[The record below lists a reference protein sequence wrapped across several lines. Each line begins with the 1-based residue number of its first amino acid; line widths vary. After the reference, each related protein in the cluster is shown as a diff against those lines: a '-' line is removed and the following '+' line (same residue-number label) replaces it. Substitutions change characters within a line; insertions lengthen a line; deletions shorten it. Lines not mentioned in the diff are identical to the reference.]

1 MMTPARRSPESTA
14 RLRASLMAHA
24 RQIVVRDGAD
34 GLTMRRLAEEA
45 GCAVGLP
52 YKVFSDRS
60 ELVGELLRLEFE
72 GLRARLAAWE
82 RSAGS
87 STVAENL
94 GRYARL
100 VLDSPA
106 VTVAAALGRAG
117 SAAVDAAA
125 RRTGVVNELE
135 GAVIRYLAAE
145 QERGRVDGEADAAAF
160 GFLVAGAIHN
170 LLVSGELYPRPDE
183 AALERALEAVAG
195 RLAPPA
201 ARARTELY
209 VTTRRGAAESEG
221 PE

>member
-1 MMTPARRSPESTA
+1 MTPARRSPESTA
-14 RLRASLMAHA
+14 RLRASLRAHA
-24 RQIVVRDGAD
+24 RRIVTSDGAE

-52 YKVFSDRS
+52 YKVFADRS
-60 ELVGELLRLEFE
+60 ELVADLLRVEFE
-72 GLRARLAAWE
+72 GLRADLETWE

-87 STVAENL
+87 STVGEHL

-106 VTVAAALGRAG
+106 VNVAAALGRAG
-117 SAAVDAAA
+117 SAVVDAAA
-125 RRTGVVNELE
+125 RNTGVVNELE
-135 GAVIRYLAAE
+135 GAVMRYLAAE

-170 LLVSGELYPRPDE
+170 LLVSGELYPRPDAHE
-183 AALERALEAVAG
+183 LERTLEAVAA

-201 ARARTELY
+201 ALADMARDMATE
-209 VTTRRGAAESEG
+209 REAAQSGG
-221 PE
+221 PQ